1 MIPEEEGFEPLED
14 AGQDA
19 AGSGAAGDSNGGPHA
34 PEGMEE
40 PLPDAPLRAVLEA
53 MLFAGEEPLT
63 LDDAAAVLG
72 EDRRGEIEQALSDL
86 RAHLERAGGGLRVQ
100 AVAGGFRIT
109 TDPNLGPFVRA
120 LVRSRNR
127 QRLSR
132 AALETLAIVAYK
144 QPITAP
150 EIQEIRGV
158 NPSAI
163 LASLLDRRLIRIL
176 GRKKVVGKPFVYGT
190 TREFLIRFGLNS
202 VEDLPS
208 MEEFEA
214 MLQETGDDAPPP
226 PGDAAA
232 AHEETT
238 GTGPEPA
245 EP

>member
-1 MIPEEEGFEPLED
+1 MTREEEGFEPIED
-14 AGQDA
+14 AGGDA
-19 AGSGAAGDSNGGPHA
+19 GGGSGAPPHDSNGGSH
-34 PEGMEE
+34 PEAVEE

-53 MLFAGEEPLT
+53 LLFAGEEPLT
-63 LDDAAAVLG
+63 LDDAASVLG

-86 RAHLERAGGGLRVQ
+86 RAHLERSGGGLRVQ

-190 TREFLIRFGLNS
+190 TRDFLIRFGLNS

-214 MLQETGDDAPPP
+214 MLQETGDEPPP
-226 PGDAAA
+226 PSGDAPAL
-232 AHEETT
+232 EGTT
-238 GTGPEPA
+238 GTEQEPA